1 MSKRFLVNHRTSG
14 NIDQN
19 RTGLHL
25 SNAFLVEKMERLV
38 RKGHC
43 SDNVIA
49 FFEELF
55 HRNALHAVSRIISRI
70 RMTTE
75 INYFHP
81 ERHCAFC
88 HFCSDAAKTDEP

>member
-1 MSKRFLVNHRTSG
+1 MSKRLFVDYRSSG

-25 SNAFLVEKMERLV
+25 SNAFLVKKMERLI
-38 RKGHC
+38 RKRNR

-70 RMTTE
+70 RM
-75 INYFHP
+75 
-81 ERHCAFC
+81 
-88 HFCSDAAKTDEP
+88 K